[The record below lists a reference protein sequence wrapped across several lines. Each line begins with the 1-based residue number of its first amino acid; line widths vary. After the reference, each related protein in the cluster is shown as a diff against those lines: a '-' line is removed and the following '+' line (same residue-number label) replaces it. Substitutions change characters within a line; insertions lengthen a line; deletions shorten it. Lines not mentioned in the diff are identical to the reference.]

1 MSDENKIIALGGDVD
16 GNAQP
21 IVEKIEEDKAS
32 GTLATPFETPAEA
45 YIPTPTEVQ
54 KVVDKKPEQ
63 TKKKRGKVLK
73 GIVIAFVSLI
83 MLIVLTAGILFFLLI
98 YDDMPKAP
106 TEIPSTSTVIYNTV
120 VEFATDS
127 GRMQFST
134 SEINGIYAKLKPTL
148 ESAVKSFGA
157 ELTES
162 FVLISDNKLTF
173 YARLKFKGITFPVR
187 ITLKVHYEDPYAC
200 VVLDKITVGKF
211 EVPTSIVSAFLK
223 DVDYPENIAFNAEQS
238 EFTYNTDALNDIFLS
253 YMRKSDFLSGAED
266 FLDWGA
272 GIFGG
277 DYSYEDTFN
286 ITISE
291 CQIIENQL
299 VFTIGKVFA

>member
-21 IVEKIEEDKAS
+21 VVEKIEEAKAS

-54 KVVDKKPEQ
+54 QVVDKKPEQ

-73 GIVIAFVSLI
+73 GIIIAFVSLI
-83 MLIVLTAGILFFLLI
+83 MLVVIAAGILFFLLI

-106 TEIPSTSTVIYNTV
+106 TEIPSTGTVVYNTV

-134 SEINGIYAKLKPTL
+134 SELNGIYAKIKPTL
-148 ESAVKSFGA
+148 ESAVASFGA
-157 ELTES
+157 ELRES
-162 FVLISDNKLTF
+162 FVLVSDNKLTF
-173 YARLKFKGITFPVR
+173 YARLYYKGITFPVR
-187 ITLKVHYEDPYAC
+187 IILNVHYEDPYAC
-200 VVLDKITVGKF
+200 VVINKITVGKF
-211 EVPTSIVSAFLK
+211 EVPTEIVASFLK
-223 DVDYPENIAFNAEQS
+223 DITYPENIAFNAVS
-238 EFTYNTDALNDIFLS
+238 AEFTYNTEALNGIFLN
-253 YMRKSDFLSGAED
+253 YMRSSDFLAGAED

-277 DYSYEDTFN
+277 NYSYEDTFN
-286 ITISE
+286 IKISE
-291 CQIIENQL
+291 CQILENQL